1 MKKIATLYL
10 IFFCS
15 FFIAHAQLNK
25 LCPISSTVYDKKKI
39 QDVNLL
45 LTTKDFLP
53 VMKPKEGTKLTST
66 VQLVKA
72 TAPFPPLWFQMG
84 DITKDA
90 GGNFIETS
98 FLLDARI
105 QES

>member
-10 IFFCS
+10 ILFCS

-53 VMKPKEGTKLTST
+53 VMKPKEGTKANQYRAACKSYGSVPTT
-66 VQLVKA
+66 LVSN
-72 TAPFPPLWFQMG
+72 G
-84 DITKDA
+84 
-90 GGNFIETS
+90 
-98 FLLDARI
+98 
-105 QES
+105 

>member
-10 IFFCS
+10 ILFCS

-45 LTTKDFLP
+45 LTTKDFVS
-53 VMKPKEGTKLTST
+53 VMNPK
-66 VQLVKA
+66 KA
-72 TAPFPPLWFQMG
+72 TKAKTETKKEAPKAKAV
-84 DITKDA
+84 TKA
-90 GGNFIETS
+90 KKK
-98 FLLDARI
+98 
-105 QES
+105 

>member
-1 MKKIATLYL
+1 M
-10 IFFCS
+10 
-15 FFIAHAQLNK
+15 
-25 LCPISSTVYDKKKI
+25 YDKKKI

-45 LTTKDFLP
+45 LTTKDFVS
-53 VMKPKEGTKLTST
+53 VMNPKEGTKLTST

-90 GGNFIETS
+90 GGNFIGTS

-105 QES
+105 QESNGNLTYFSSHP